1 MLTRARLHGRAMNM
15 HSIPTGDALLLL
27 SLSHHVELS
36 AIATAVGWRVSAA
49 RDQGVAR
56 LAVLDARG
64 ALDDSLAAAPTLG
77 DAARMRGGA
86 LLVLVSDEEVAALD
100 AFYAAGATHFLVSPF
115 REDEFAQALRFAW
128 RHVECVAN
136 GRPSQAPGDHSL
148 DPVAARD
155 WIAQGLE
162 HGEPIGVI
170 LVALS
175 RFDLVNS
182 GYGQAAGDALIH
194 AAERRIAAEAEI
206 VLSGDH
212 VVTRTKGPEFLLAF
226 DGGAEA
232 AAVAETLSA
241 SFARPFAIESGL
253 VSVGARLGVAVA
265 RAGESVEALLRR
277 ASDALDD
284 ARISDGATVRTADEP
299 AIADALSV
307 DLRRAIDGG
316 EIAVLFQPQVA
327 IATGR
332 IVGVE
337 VLARWEHPKFGAV
350 GADLLFA
357 AADRAD
363 LGLALSDH
371 IQRLALATAAAWP
384 APLAD
389 LRLAINLTAAD
400 IARAGFVDIFLDRV
414 DAVRFPRSRL
424 TVEITESGLIDDLA
438 AAAKLLTTLR
448 DAGCRVAIDDFGT
461 GYSSLAYLKALP
473 LDYLK
478 IDKKLAHDITGTVRD
493 RVVVRGVID
502 MARSLGLAVIAEGVE
517 TEEQLD
523 LLAKEGCQYYQ
534 GFLCAAPLT
543 SEALATLLA
552 A

>member
-212 VVTRTKGPEFLLAF
+212 VVTRTKGQEFLLEF

-241 SFARPFAIESGL
+241 SFARPFAPDSRQ

-265 RAGESVEALLRR
+265 RPGESVDSLVRR

-307 DLRRAIDGG
+307 DLRRALDGG
-316 EIAVLFQPQVA
+316 EIAVLFPPQVA
-327 IATGR
+327 IETGR

-389 LRLAINLTAAD
+389 LRR
-400 IARAGFVDIFLDRV
+400 IAVD
-414 DAVRFPRSRL
+414 
-424 TVEITESGLIDDLA
+424 
-438 AAAKLLTTLR
+438 
-448 DAGCRVAIDDFGT
+448 
-461 GYSSLAYLKALP
+461 
-473 LDYLK
+473 
-478 IDKKLAHDITGTVRD
+478 
-493 RVVVRGVID
+493 
-502 MARSLGLAVIAEGVE
+502 
-517 TEEQLD
+517 
-523 LLAKEGCQYYQ
+523 
-534 GFLCAAPLT
+534 
-543 SEALATLLA
+543 
-552 A
+552 

>member
-1 MLTRARLHGRAMNM
+1 MNM
-15 HSIPTGDALLLL
+15 HHVPVGDPLLLL
-27 SLSHHVELS
+27 SPRRHHELS
-36 AIATAVGWRVSAA
+36 AIATAAGWRMATA
-49 RDQGVAR
+49 QRDGSAR
-56 LAVLDARG
+56 LVVLDARE
-64 ALDDSLAAAPTLG
+64 ALDDGLAAAPALG
-77 DAARMRGGA
+77 DAARVHGGA
-86 LLVLVSDEEVAALD
+86 VLVLVSKQDVVALD
-100 AFYAAGATHFLVSPF
+100 TFLAAGATHFLVSPF
-115 REDEFAQALRFAW
+115 GDEEFAQALHFAW
-128 RHVECVAN
+128 RHVERLAEQSP
-136 GRPSQAPGDHSL
+136 GGAPGDHSL
-148 DPVAARD
+148 DPDAARD
-155 WIAQGLE
+155 WIAQRLN
-162 HGEPIGVI
+162 HGEPVGVI

-194 AAERRIAAEAEI
+194 AAERRIAAEAGT
-206 VLSGDH
+206 VLASDH
-212 VVTRTKGPEFLLAF
+212 VVARTKGPEFLLAF
-226 DGGAEA
+226 DGGADSETLA
-232 AAVAETLSA
+232 QTLSA

-265 RAGESVEALLRR
+265 RAGESVDALLRR
-277 ASDALDD
+277 ANDALDD

-327 IATGR
+327 IAPGR

-363 LGLALSDH
+363 LGIALSDH
-371 IQRLALATAAAWP
+371 IQRLALATAAGWQ
-384 APLAD
+384 APLNE

-400 IARAGFVDIFLDRV
+400 IARPGFVDIFLDRV
-414 DAVRFPRSRL
+414 DSVRFPRSRL
-424 TVEITESGLIDDLA
+424 TVEITESGLIDDLGA
-438 AAAKLLTTLR
+438 AAQLLTDLR

-534 GFLCAAPLT
+534 GFLCAPPLT
-543 SEALATLLA
+543 VEALAA
-552 A
+552 RIAG